1 MTVRKTQDSTEISI
15 MEIARGQIQF
25 KVLGTTPMICH
36 AMSGKVMQEL
46 LLPAAKKNAAEKA
59 ANAKHNVMTEFR
71 DSMYTAR
78 EADAPTRILQKATC
92 FKQALCSAAIDI
104 PGAFKAQM
112 GRLIF
117 VTNDYIP
124 IYGIPQLHM
133 SIVRNSDPKRTPDVR
148 TRAILPRW
156 ACYLTVN
163 YTRPLIK
170 EPALCNLLAAAGLT
184 QGIGDWRVQKGS
196 GTYGQFELVGD
207 DNLNFEHIVA
217 TGGRAAQDDAIANP
231 VPYDSETEQLLS
243 WYQVETKRRG
253 FKVAA

>member
-1 MTVRKTQDSTEISI
+1 MTVRKTQESTEISI
-15 MEIARGQIQF
+15 MEISRGQIHF
-25 KVLGTTPMICH
+25 KLLGITPMICH
-36 AMSGKVMQEL
+36 AMSAKVMQEL

-59 ANAKHNVMTEFR
+59 SNAKHHVMTEFR
-71 DSMYTAR
+71 DSMYKAR
-78 EADAPTRILQKATC
+78 EADAPTRIVMPAVN
-92 FKQALCSAAIDI
+92 FKQALCCAAIDI
-104 PGAFKAQM
+104 PGAARTQM
-112 GRLIF
+112 SRLTF
-117 VTNDYIP
+117 VENDYIP
-124 IYGIPQLHM
+124 IYGIPQLLM
-133 SIVRNSDPKRTPDVR
+133 SVVRNSDIKRTPDVR

-156 ACYLTVN
+156 ACYLTVT

-170 EPALCNLLAAAGLT
+170 EPAICNLLAAAGIT

-231 VPYDSETEQLLS
+231 IPYDSESEQLLS